1 MNDPYAVL
9 GVSSSASEEEIK
21 RAYRD
26 LVKKYH
32 PDNYANNPLADLAE
46 AKMKEVNEAY
56 DAIMKARTHVE
67 EALIEMYL
75 AEAYP
80 SDAWRILPKLCGAA
94 RCLRPQSVS

>member
-32 PDNYANNPLADLAE
+32 PDNYANICAGIE
-46 AKMKEVNEAY
+46 AGG
-56 DAIMKARTHVE
+56 RR
-67 EALIEMYL
+67 L
-75 AEAYP
+75 
-80 SDAWRILPKLCGAA
+80 SDA
-94 RCLRPQSVS
+94 